1 MTSIK
6 TQEIQDGGQLRKAES
21 LGSTISVICCLQETH
36 IIDRNKHCHGVKGW
50 KIYQAN
56 CSQNRQE

>member
-1 MTSIK
+1 MTGIK
-6 TQEIQDGGQLRKAES
+6 TQEIQDGGELRKAES

-36 IIDRNKHCHGVKGW
+36 IIDTNKHCYEVIGW

-56 CSQNRQE
+56 CSQHRLE